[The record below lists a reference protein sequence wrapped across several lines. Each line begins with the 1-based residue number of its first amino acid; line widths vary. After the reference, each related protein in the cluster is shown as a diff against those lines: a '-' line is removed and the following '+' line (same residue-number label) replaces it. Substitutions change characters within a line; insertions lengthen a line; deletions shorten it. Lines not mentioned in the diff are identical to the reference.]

1 MLTTLSIKNFT
12 IVNELNID
20 FERGMTAF
28 TGETGAGKS
37 IMIDALSL
45 LLGERAEISF
55 IRDGAN
61 GCDLTAS
68 FNVEKNPEALVWLK
82 ENDIHD
88 GAELIL
94 RRTLNQKGRSKAFIN
109 GALFPLQKVR
119 QLGDLLL
126 HIHGQNEQ
134 YHLLKHDV
142 HREQLDAFANNSKLL
157 ANVRAAHK
165 NLQAIELKIK
175 NIEMLTGNDDQK
187 ALLIYQLEELDSL
200 QLLDGEVAS
209 LDKEHKMLSQ
219 ANSLISNTEQ
229 IILVLESDVND
240 DALLNS
246 INKLQQMT
254 TQLEYNN
261 NHLNNF
267 KELISNAQ
275 IQLEEASSE
284 INQFQQELV
293 LNPERLHD
301 VEQRLELIFD
311 LARKHK
317 VRSEDLYAHQQELK
331 AQLAVFTDHE
341 QMLLELHNAKQQ
353 QTLLY
358 KDQAQLLTKQR
369 LKESKLLAKKIC
381 QLIKDLGMANAQM
394 EIKISP
400 LEKPTPFGMDLI
412 EYMVSLNPGSEP
424 KALAKIASGGEL
436 SRLSLAIQVLTAERK
451 AYPTLM
457 FDEVDTGIGGQ
468 TAAKVGQLL
477 RRLGQ
482 HSQVFCVTHQA
493 QVASNA
499 NWHMKVEK
507 NTKDKQTF
515 SQITPLI
522 GEEKITELARMISGA
537 EMTEQTLAHARS
549 LLEQVA
555 ELPH

>member
-12 IVNELNID
+12 IVNELHID

-61 GCDLTAS
+61 SCDLTAS
-68 FNVEKNPEALVWLK
+68 FNVENNPEALIWLK
-82 ENDIHD
+82 ENEINDN
-88 GAELIL
+88 GELIL
-94 RRTLNQKGRSKAFIN
+94 RRTLNLKGRSKAFIN
-109 GALFPLQKVR
+109 GVLFPLQKIR
-119 QLGDLLL
+119 QLGELLL
-126 HIHGQNEQ
+126 HIHGQNDQ

-157 ANVRAAHK
+157 TKVRTSHK

-175 NIEMLTGNDDQK
+175 NIQILTGNDDQK
-187 ALLIYQLEELDSL
+187 ALLLYQLEELDL
-200 QLLDGEVAS
+200 VQLRKVEVAS
-209 LDKEHKMLSQ
+209 LNQEHKMLSD
-219 ANSLISNTEQ
+219 ASSLINNTEEL
-229 IILVLESDVND
+229 INALESDVND
-240 DALLNS
+240 DTLLKNM
-246 INKLQQMT
+246 NKLQQMT
-254 TQLEYNN
+254 AQLDCNN
-261 NHLNNF
+261 SHLNSF
-267 KELISNAQ
+267 KELINNAQ

-284 INQFQQELV
+284 INQFQQQLV
-293 LNPERLHD
+293 LNPERLYE

-317 VRSEDLYAHQQELK
+317 VRSEDLYAHQQKLK
-331 AQLAVFTDHE
+331 SQLAVFTDHE
-341 QMLLELHNAKQQ
+341 QMLLELNKKKQQ
-353 QTLLY
+353 QTELY
-358 KDQAQLLTKQR
+358 KEQAQLLTKQR
-369 LKESKLLAKKIC
+369 HQEGKLLAKQIC
-381 QLIKDLGMANAQM
+381 KLIKDLGMANAQM

-400 LEKPTPFGMDLI
+400 LENPTSFGMDLI

-424 KALAKIASGGEL
+424 KSLAKIASGGEL

-457 FDEVDTGIGGQ
+457 FDEVDTGIGGS
-468 TAAKVGQLL
+468 TAAKVGSLL

-507 NTKDKQTF
+507 NTKNKQTF

-555 ELPH
+555 LIH